1 MFSPNLLPIQFKLRN
16 PLHLKQRFLKISGKK
31 IINVTLF
38 FILTPAPIPRE
49 ALIPVPSGVGVT
61 EGVSG
66 LSPSRW
72 ALFPHRRA
80 MISGRPLISDQH
92 KPHTRWRSRNLT
104 PGRSFP
110 SLTFIKMLGCS
121 KASYK
126 KDTEHLRKPSSQT
139 NSIWVNLTKKVASS
153 YFSSKRKEIRNC
165 ILYKENEACFF
176 F

>member
-1 MFSPNLLPIQFKLRN
+1 MWPYFLPDPCTN
-16 PLHLKQRFLKISGKK
+16 PERGF
-31 IINVTLF
+31 N
-38 FILTPAPIPRE
+38 
-49 ALIPVPSGVGVT
+49 PVPSGVGVT

-72 ALFPHRRA
+72 ALFPHRQP
-80 MISGRPLISDQH
+80 MISGRPLISDQP

-176 F
+176 FLNH